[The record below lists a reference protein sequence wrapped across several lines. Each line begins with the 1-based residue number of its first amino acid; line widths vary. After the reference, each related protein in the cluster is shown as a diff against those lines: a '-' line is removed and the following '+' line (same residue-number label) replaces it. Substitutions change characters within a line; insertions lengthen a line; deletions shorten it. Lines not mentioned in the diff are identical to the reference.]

1 MFNTLLLAGCDIL
14 WAVTY
19 VLIIRRSILDRSY
32 GMPMV
37 AACAN
42 ISWEFIFSYLYP
54 PNTPLLI
61 AHLTVFFLDVIIVAF
76 ILINGPKEF
85 ANLPKRVFYT
95 AFGFALVT
103 SFWIV
108 LFISVQLNDLGTYVG
123 TTKYVGIYA
132 AFGQNL
138 MMSIL
143 FIVMLYT
150 RGSLRGQSM
159 GIAVCKLLGT
169 FMASLD
175 VYLYAPPFHGS
186 VLLLFLYI
194 AILVYDLIYVGLV
207 RWYMKREGIRKLAR
221 LF

>member
-1 MFNTLLLAGCDIL
+1 MFNTFLLAGCDIL
-14 WAVTY
+14 WAITY
-19 VLIIRRSILDRSY
+19 VLIIRRSILDHTY
-32 GMPMV
+32 GMPLV

-54 PNTPLLI
+54 PNTLLLI

-76 ILINGPKEF
+76 VLLNGPKEF
-85 ANLPKRVFYT
+85 TDLAKWVFYT
-95 AFGFALVT
+95 AFGLALVT
-103 SFWIV
+103 SFWLV
-108 LFISVQLNDLGTYVG
+108 LFISVQLNDLGTTVG

-138 MMSIL
+138 LMSVL
-143 FIVMLYT
+143 FIVMLYN

-175 VYLYAPPFHGS
+175 VYLYAPPFHTS
-186 VLLLFLYI
+186 VLLPFLYI
-194 AILVYDLIYVGLV
+194 AILIYDLIYVGLV
-207 RWYMKREGIRKLAR
+207 WWYMKREGSNKVSR